1 MAYMYILEC
10 FGNRLYVGS
19 TLDLEKRFFEHK
31 SGIGSNFTNQYRPIR
46 IAYYEEF
53 PNVSEAFRREQQ
65 IKNWSRQKKLALI
78 NREKSSLSE
87 LAKKG
92 FH

>member
-19 TLDLEKRFFEHK
+19 TLDLEKRFFEHQ
-31 SGIGSNFTNQYRPIR
+31 SGLGSNFTNHYRPIR

-53 PNVSEAFRREQQ
+53 PNVTDAFRREQQ
-65 IKNWSRQKKLALI
+65 IKNWSRQKKMALI
-78 NREKSSLSE
+78 NKEKSSLVGLS
-87 LAKKG
+87 KKG
-92 FH
+92 FP

>member
-19 TLDLEKRFFEHK
+19 TLNLEKRFFEHQ

-53 PNVSEAFRREQQ
+53 SNVSEAFRREQQ
-65 IKNWSRQKKLALI
+65 IKNWSRQKKIALI
-78 NREKSSLSE
+78 NREKSSLVV
-87 LAKKG
+87 LGKKK
-92 FH
+92 FP